1 MATALPEFQPLL
13 AALRDAPHPDL
24 TQPVTQLRAAADAG
38 VLGMHALVRA
48 VDGLEVSDDVLA
60 GVPVRIYRPVTAT
73 SQTPVHVHLH
83 GGGWWMGSIE
93 TTDPMARELSAAS
106 GMTVVSVGY
115 RLAPEHPWPAAP
127 EDVYAVLVETAE
139 RLAPPSLSLGGESAG
154 ANLAAVVALM
164 ARDRGGPRL
173 AAQWLDV
180 PALDLSLP
188 DTPSLRSYGTGHGL
202 DIEPIRTIVDW
213 YVSPDQVRHPYVSP
227 MHAPD
232 LTGLPPALITT
243 AELDPVRDQGEQYAR
258 RLEAAGVPVH
268 LSCWSGHLHSTMWL
282 TAATE
287 SARAWHASCVAR
299 LVELHAEQSAAV
311 A

>member
-13 AALRDAPHPDL
+13 AGLRDAPAPDL
-24 TQPVTQLRAAADAG
+24 TQPVDQLRAAADAG
-38 VLGMHALVRA
+38 VLGVHALVRPVQVETEDA
-48 VDGLEVSDDVLA
+48 VMG
-60 GVPVRIYRPVTAT
+60 GVPVRVYRPLATAT
-73 SQTPVHVHLH
+73 AASVHVHLH

-93 TTDPMARELSAAS
+93 TTDPMARELCAAS

-127 EDVYAVLVETAE
+127 EDVYAVLQHISSE
-139 RLAPPSLSLGGESAG
+139 LAPATLSIGGESAG

-164 ARDRGGPRL
+164 TRDRGGPRL

-180 PALDLSLP
+180 PALDLELP
-188 DTPSLRSYGTGHGL
+188 DSPSLRSYGSGHGL
-202 DIEPIRTIVDW
+202 DIEPIRTIVGW
-213 YVSPDQVRHPYVSP
+213 YVTPDHLRHPYVSP
-227 MHAPD
+227 MHADD
-232 LTGLPPALITT
+232 LTGLPPAIITT
-243 AELDPVRDQGEQYAR
+243 AELDPVRDQGEAYAR
-258 RLEAAGVPVH
+258 RLETAGVPVH

-299 LVELHAEQSAAV
+299 LLELHAEQTAV
-311 A
+311 VA

>member
-1 MATALPEFQPLL
+1 MPTALPEFQPMLE
-13 AALRDAPHPDL
+13 ALRDAPAPDL
-24 TQPVTQLRAAADAG
+24 TQPVDQLRAAADAG
-38 VLGMHALVRA
+38 VLGMQALVRP
-48 VDGLEVSDDVLA
+48 VDVDAEDDVMA
-60 GVPVRIYRPVTAT
+60 GVPVRVYRPAT
-73 SQTPVHVHLH
+73 GSAHAPVHVHLH
-83 GGGWWMGSIE
+83 GGGWWMGSIA
-93 TTDPMARELSAAS
+93 TTDPMARELCAAS

-115 RLAPEHPWPAAP
+115 RLAPEHRWPAAP
-127 EDVYAVLVETAE
+127 EDVYAVLVQVAE
-139 RLAPPSLSLGGESAG
+139 QLAPSSLSIGGESAG

-180 PALDLSLP
+180 PALDLTLP
-188 DTPSLRSYGTGHGL
+188 DSPSLRSYGTGHGL
-202 DIEPIRTIVDW
+202 DIEPIRTIVGW
-213 YVSPDQVRHPYVSP
+213 YVTPEQLRHPYVSP
-227 MHAPD
+227 LLADD
-232 LTGLPPALITT
+232 LTGLPPAVITT
-243 AELDPVRDQGEQYAR
+243 AELDPVRDQGEAYAR

-299 LVELHAEQSAAV
+299 LLELHAEQRAAV